1 MLDFD
6 LAELYGYETR
16 DLNRQIKRSSNKFPD
31 DFMFQLTRDESKR
44 IMMSQIVTARKWTV
58 GNKGGRTS
66 LPYAF
71 AEQGI
76 YMLMTIL
83 KGELAI
89 KQSIAIIRLFKA
101 MKDYIVET
109 KPLLDSMSQYIEKFP
124 DDFTFQLT
132 NAELD
137 KIVMSQIVISP
148 NNNYFSGQGGGARK
162 LPYAFTEQGLYMLT
176 SVLKGEVAFRQSIAI
191 IRLFK
196 AMKIT

>member
-16 DLNRQIKRSSNKFPD
+16 SFNQQVKNNISKFPD
-31 DFMFQLTRDESKR
+31 ARFQLNDEGMSEISRCKNFTT
-44 IMMSQIVTARKWTV
+44 IMQTKGI
-58 GNKGGRTS
+58 KGGRVY

-71 AEQGI
+71 TEQGI
-76 YMLMTIL
+76 YRLMTIL
-83 KGELAI
+83 KGELAT